1 MANTWSVNFETLYG
15 GQFMLA
21 SQLMIPNYLVILF
34 HWHSNTVSSETCPLY
49 TVILLE
55 TFFFLCITW
64 LIHVPNR
71 LLTLISNLQQKRH
84 WAVKQGAQQS
94 GFYVE
99 WW

>member
-1 MANTWSVNFETLYG
+1 MK
-15 GQFMLA
+15 
-21 SQLMIPNYLVILF
+21 PNYLVILS
-34 HWHSNTVSSETCPLY
+34 HQHSTTVSLETCPLY
-49 TVILLE
+49 TVILLG

-84 WAVKQGAQQS
+84 WAVKQSAQQS